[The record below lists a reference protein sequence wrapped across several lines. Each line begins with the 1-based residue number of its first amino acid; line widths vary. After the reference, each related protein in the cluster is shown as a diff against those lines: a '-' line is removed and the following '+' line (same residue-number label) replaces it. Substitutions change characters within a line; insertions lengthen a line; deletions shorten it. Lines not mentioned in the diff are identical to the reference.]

1 MKPFSGKYTFKENF
15 NRVTTVFVSKL
26 PSRQAQFFVYPE
38 GYGRMLVNVEEWNGH
53 LTQSRQLEEIM
64 RNTFVVMAAAASIA
78 MAASP
83 ALAACEDG
91 EIVIKF
97 SHVVKA
103 TGHPKGDA
111 ATLLAERVNSEM
123 NGKACMEVFANS
135 TLFDDD
141 KVMEALLLGDV
152 QLAAPSLSKFEAY
165 TKKYRLFDLPFL
177 FSSLDAVE
185 KFRTSEAAK
194 NLLGAIKDKGYVGLG
209 YWSSGLKQFSAKVP
223 LMLPGDAKGLKF
235 RVQTSDVAVAMI
247 EAMGANA
254 QKLAFKEVYGALQT
268 GVVDGQ
274 ENTWSNIYTQKF
286 FEVQD
291 GVTETNHQLLAYLLV
306 SSTEFLD
313 GLKPDVRDQFL
324 QIVEEVTKTANDNV
338 GKQEST
344 NRANI
349 LKAGGKIRELTPE
362 QRKAW
367 VDTMKPVWS
376 KFEGDIGKDNID
388 AAVAANN

>member
-1 MKPFSGKYTFKENF
+1 MRKILIATAAVAGF
-15 NRVTTVFVSKL
+15 
-26 PSRQAQFFVYPE
+26 A
-38 GYGRMLVNVEEWNGH
+38 LVA
-53 LTQSRQLEEIM
+53 T
-64 RNTFVVMAAAASIA
+64 
-78 MAASP
+78 P
-83 ALAACEDG
+83 AFAKCDDG
-91 EIVIKF
+91 EVVIKF

-111 ATLLAERVNSEM
+111 ATLLAERVNKEM

-177 FSSLDAVE
+177 FSSLEAVE

-194 NLLGAIKDKGYVGLG
+194 NLLGAIRDKGYVGLG

-223 LMLPGDAKGLKF
+223 LLVPADAKGLKF

-306 SSTEFLD
+306 TSTEFLD
-313 GLKPDVRDQFL
+313 GLKPDVREQFL
-324 QIVEEVTKTANDNV
+324 QIADEVTKTANDNV
-338 GKQEST
+338 GKQEAA

-349 LKAGGKIRELTPE
+349 LKAGGKIRELTAE
-362 QRKAW
+362 QRKSW
-367 VDTMKPVWS
+367 VETMKPVWA
-376 KFEGDIGKDNID
+376 KFEADIGKENID